1 MVYPVKELFQ
11 VHIDNPFVPLCYVSL
26 RLGHR
31 LMSTTMRTKTI
42 AVNRK
47 GRVEYGIENLQDRL
61 LDKSIQYRRYA
72 EPSDPAAGFGNQNLL
87 DRLRAVISSQQ
98 PFPNRLPV
106 LPQIARQV
114 VNGHAVYAWAA
125 FVRTDPFQ
133 RPDQVLS
140 VDNLIHQIN
149 HHGFGSL
156 RCRCRLMRLAV
167 IPAGFTRQA

>member
-1 MVYPVKELFQ
+1 MVHPVKEPFQ
-11 VHIDNPFVPLCYVSL
+11 VHIDHPFVTLCYVSL

-31 LMSTTMRTKTI
+31 LMSTTMRTKAI
-42 AVNRK
+42 AMYRK
-47 GRVEYGIENLQDRL
+47 GRVEYGIENLQNRL

-72 EPSDPAAGFGNQNLL
+72 EPSGPAAGFGNRNLL

-114 VNGHAVYAWAA
+114 IDGHPINARTAL
-125 FVRTDPFQ
+125 VRTDPFQ

-140 VDNLIHQIN
+140 VDDLIHQIN

-156 RCRCRLMRLAV
+156 
-167 IPAGFTRQA
+167 